1 MDESPLYEQIAE
13 AVRQEILRG
22 GVQPGE
28 KLPSV
33 RRMAEVWKC
42 TPGTVQRA
50 YAELTSQGLVE
61 GRPGQGTRVKGLP
74 PEGEAVALRRA
85 TLLHRVEGFL
95 LETMSTGY
103 QLNEVEEALRMALDR
118 WRSVALAPEAASEDV
133 LRFAGSHDP
142 VVTLLAERFPDLAA
156 GMILRVRFVGSLG
169 GLIKL
174 AQGEVDIAGCHLWD
188 QESDTYNT
196 PFVRRLLPGRRVA
209 LLTLAH
215 RRLGLIVPPGNP
227 AGLAEVKDL
236 TRPGLRFVSRQRGAG
251 TRIWLE
257 AQLQRQGIHLKQIT
271 RYKEEALTHSDVAR
285 LIAAGEADVGVG
297 VEAAAVGLGL
307 DFVPLTQE
315 RYDLVIPNFV
325 WKRPPVQAFVAW
337 LRSGAAKELIMGLS
351 GYDTCETGKV
361 SWIE

>member
-1 MDESPLYEQIAE
+1 M
-13 AVRQEILRG
+13 
-22 GVQPGE
+22 
-28 KLPSV
+28 
-33 RRMAEVWKC
+33 
-42 TPGTVQRA
+42 
-50 YAELTSQGLVE
+50 
-61 GRPGQGTRVKGLP
+61 
-74 PEGEAVALRRA
+74 
-85 TLLHRVEGFL
+85 
-95 LETMSTGY
+95 
-103 QLNEVEEALRMALDR
+103 
-118 WRSVALAPEAASEDV
+118 
-133 LRFAGSHDP
+133 
-142 VVTLLAERFPDLAA
+142 
-156 GMILRVRFVGSLG
+156 GSLG

-257 AQLQRQGIHLKQIT
+257 AQLHRQGIHLKQIT

-297 VEAAAVGLGL
+297 SSAGVGWGG
-307 DFVPLTQE
+307 DFVREQE
-315 RYDLVIPNFV
+315 RYIVIPISFG
-325 WKRPPVQAFVAW
+325 RTPSGFRW
-337 LRSGAAKELIMGLS
+337 LRRDAKLS
-351 GYDTCETGKV
+351 WVAGMLVRQVIDRVRVCS
-361 SWIE
+361 SWAVPVYNP